1 MSMHDN
7 DSSDDDNAKNIIA
20 VVIPII
26 HSAILHKTATE
37 ALRKLN
43 NSMHLY
49 ETKTENQKKK
59 KDIQKLQNDEQK
71 NHDVLLKKKYG
82 IAFSTLHNF
91 FINMN
96 FLQLLYFLHENI

>member
-43 NSMHLY
+43 NSMLLY
-49 ETKTENQKKK
+49 ETKTENRKL
-59 KDIQKLQNDEQK
+59 DIQKLQSDEQK
-71 NHDVLLKKKYG
+71 NHDVLLKNKYG